1 METTIPNSRNTVGF
15 LPKFG
20 RAAHS
25 LRVLVRDPESTEK
38 AFDVLFAIGRGDFE
52 RQYRRFAAG
61 PEAARLLAK
70 RPSLLEALC
79 DREALRRLPEGSLGR
94 AYLDYL
100 DRNGF
105 QPDGL
110 VKIERS
116 VRARWEKED
125 GLPALDAE
133 RSWFRDRAIVL
144 HDLFHVLTGKDTNPS
159 GEGALLWFTQAQLGG
174 GANLFLTV
182 GATLQL
188 LRVRGAPWF
197 GEVRRAWRLGR
208 RARWLAALPFEEL
221 LPVPLE
227 SVRRL
232 AGLPAVA

>member
-1 METTIPNSRNTVGF
+1 METTIPRAIGF

-20 RAAHS
+20 RAARS

-52 RQYRRFAAG
+52 RQFRRFKG
-61 PEAARLLAK
+61 DPEAARLLAV
-70 RPSLLEALC
+70 RPSLLDAVSN
-79 DREALRRLPEGSLGR
+79 REALVRLPEGSFGR
-94 AYLDYL
+94 AYLEYV

-105 QPDGL
+105 HPGGL
-110 VKIERS
+110 VKLERS
-116 VRARWEKED
+116 VRARWEREE
-125 GLPALDAE
+125 GLPRLDEE

-174 GANLFLTV
+174 GANLFLTL

-188 LRVRGAPWF
+188 VRVYGPSWF
-197 GEVRRAWRLGR
+197 GEVVRAWKLGR
-208 RARWLAALPFEEL
+208 AARWLPVMPFEEL
-221 LPVPLE
+221 LAMPLE
-227 SVRRL
+227 AVRRL
-232 AGLPAVA
+232 AGLPTEPAA